1 MIKIRLTLLFA
12 FVFLNATAQNQNP
25 DCQVIDSLK
34 NVITQIKKD
43 LPKNKTKK
51 ASKQLHQLLKG
62 IEYSEKRL
70 EQLKKKKILKGKIIN
85 CDIQELTTLKI
96 KAIFKLM
103 LKGYNVKGN
112 VDSIDYYR
120 NKVQSLTSDKL
131 SLAKSH
137 GYSGYTHYLNDN
149 HLKSIK
155 HYFTAYSIIKGLKND
170 ENKVYKYKVLINL
183 NLSLINLGETTFAEK
198 NLKKIEEIIQSLK
211 ESKRYTSLLEL
222 IKIERAAVLIAKNEY
237 EKSFKILKS
246 VDTNNIDRKA
256 LKNKYYGHLEDTY
269 LGMEKYTLAENYFD
283 LVFPEGN
290 YKDNDY
296 YLAKL
301 EYAIRNKNIE
311 KTNFYFNKLDETQK
325 YLMYKPSDVLQIKSD
340 YLLLNKEYKKAS
352 NYFKEAIK
360 LIILEERK
368 KSLAIL
374 EVYKFDND
382 LSKELAEVKRL
393 NELKDQQI
401 IDNQLFYIKMGAAIL
416 FIIIVV
422 LAFVEWAARKK
433 RYLDNLTQKSKR
445 TILEAKGQFLENMSH
460 EIRTPIT
467 SILGYLSLLKE
478 ENLISDKRLN
488 YTNSAIDNTKKMMS
502 SLDNFLN
509 LTSLEHSSQF
519 KNANAS
525 INISNFIQDI
535 KSTFSANLEIKK
547 IKLYFKTNAE
557 DSLMI
562 NYDIES
568 LTIIVNNLISNAIK
582 YSNSNTSI
590 YLTLFF
596 EESKL
601 RLMVKDEGFG
611 ISENEKETIFS
622 RFYQTE
628 NNTSNSGFGIGLS
641 LTNNL
646 IKKLNGKIS
655 LETAVNVGSVFKVEL
670 PIVINN
676 YNLNTTQIDQ
686 KFKEICTN
694 QCIEPEINKNN
705 NLPKALV
712 VDDNTEMIIYLKEI
726 FSDFLDCTFAFNGKE
741 ALSKIE
747 EQSFEIII
755 SDFKMPLMNGIEF
768 KEALNEK
775 ATSKNI
781 PFIFMTSIVKDK
793 VEDFNLLSF
802 EDYIEKPFRKDEI
815 ISRIQFAL
823 EKTLNRKKLAST
835 IESEIEFDSS
845 SSELI
850 KKVKNCILEN
860 LTNPDFNVVKLCEV
874 CGYGQKKLNEILK
887 SKIGLS
893 IVNTILE
900 IRLLKAYDL
909 VIKNRYETLKE
920 VVYAVGMNSRPY
932 FNKKFEMRFGIKP
945 GELKK
950 KYKK

>member
-1 MIKIRLTLLFA
+1 MIKLKLSLLFA
-12 FVFLNATAQNQNP
+12 FVFLNATAQNSESQILDTLNN
-25 DCQVIDSLK
+25 SLH
-34 NVITQIKKD
+34 NIYKKIYKVSPEEFSIATHQF
-43 LPKNKTKK
+43 LNKLN
-51 ASKQLHQLLKG
+51 S
-62 IEYSEKRL
+62 IEKSYI
-70 EQLKKKKILKGKIIN
+70 QAQKKKNLKRK
-85 CDIQELTTLKI
+85 DFD
-96 KAIFKLM
+96 FKLEEIYE
-103 LKGYNVKGN
+103 LKAKTYLEMMHHASGVRDNT
-112 VDSIDYYR
+112 DSIDYYR
-120 NKVQSLTSDKL
+120 NEIL
-131 SLAKSH
+131 SITNDQTLRARSH
-137 GYSGYTHYLNDN
+137 GYSAYVFYKLNRLTKSTEHYNKALQILEFPESKNNRPFQISVLVNLNTSLLDLNIIEIAEKNYKRLYETIMDMSDHKRYKNFKALLKIEKSYILITKEEFEESLTVLNSIDEDN
-149 HLKSIK
+149 LDKKKLKQRYYDNLHK
-155 HYFTAYSIIKGLKND
+155 TYLGLKN
-170 ENKVYKYKVLINL
+170 YT
-183 NLSLINLGETTFAEK
+183 LGEYYFDKAYPKDEYKEDNYYYNKLRYAIGSNNIGKADLYYK
-198 NLKKIEEIIQSLK
+198 NIKSNYDNSLSGKITSDYFTLKKEHEKANIHLRRALVLMQIEETNKMNDRRAVFEFYNDFSEQLAEMKTLNKLK
-211 ESKRYTSLLEL
+211 EQE
-222 IKIERAAVLIAKNEY
+222 
-237 EKSFKILKS
+237 
-246 VDTNNIDRKA
+246 
-256 LKNKYYGHLEDTY
+256 
-269 LGMEKYTLAENYFD
+269 
-283 LVFPEGN
+283 
-290 YKDNDY
+290 
-296 YLAKL
+296 
-301 EYAIRNKNIE
+301 
-311 KTNFYFNKLDETQK
+311 
-325 YLMYKPSDVLQIKSD
+325 
-340 YLLLNKEYKKAS
+340 
-352 NYFKEAIK
+352 
-360 LIILEERK
+360 
-368 KSLAIL
+368 
-374 EVYKFDND
+374 
-382 LSKELAEVKRL
+382 
-393 NELKDQQI
+393 I
-401 IDNQLFYIKMGAAIL
+401 IDNKLLYTKIGVAVL
-416 FIIIVV
+416 FIIIII
-422 LAFVEWAARKK
+422 LTFVEWANRKK

-445 TILEAKGQFLENMSH
+445 TILEAKEQFLENMSH

-488 YTNSAIDNTKKMMS
+488 YTNSAIDNTNKMMD

-509 LTSLEHSSQF
+509 LTSLEGGSKF
-519 KNANAS
+519 KNIETS
-525 INISNFIQDI
+525 INISNFIQKI
-535 KSTFSANLEIKK
+535 KTTFTANLEIKK
-547 IKLYFKTNAE
+547 IKLFFKTNAE
-557 DSLMI
+557 DNLII
-562 NYDIES
+562 NFDIES
-568 LTIIVNNLISNAIK
+568 LIIIVNNLISNAIK

-622 RFYQTE
+622 RFYQTK

-741 ALSKIE
+741 ALGKIE

-755 SDFKMPLMNGIEF
+755 SDLKMPVMNGIEF

-781 PFIFMTSIVKDK
+781 PFIFMTSVVKDK
-793 VEDFNLLSF
+793 VEDFNLLNF
-802 EDYIEKPFRKDEI
+802 EDYIEKPFRKDEML
-815 ISRIQFAL
+815 SRIQFAL
-823 EKTLNRKKLAST
+823 EKTLNRKKLTQSIST
-835 IESEIEFDSS
+835 EINFESS
-845 SSELI
+845 SKDLI

-887 SKIGLS
+887 AKIGLS

-909 VIKNRYETLKE
+909 IIKNRYETLKE

-945 GELKK
+945 GELRK
-950 KYKK
+950 KYIY

>member
-1 MIKIRLTLLFA
+1 MIKLKLSLLFA
-12 FVFLNATAQNQNP
+12 FVFLNATAQNSESQILDTLNN
-25 DCQVIDSLK
+25 SLHNIYKKIYKVSPEEFSIATHQFLNKLNSIEKSYIQAQEKK
-34 NVITQIKKD
+34 N
-43 LPKNKTKK
+43 
-51 ASKQLHQLLKG
+51 
-62 IEYSEKRL
+62 
-70 EQLKKKKILKGKIIN
+70 LKKKGLEFEHQEIYELKAKTYLEMMHHAHGVRDN
-85 CDIQELTTLKI
+85 T
-96 KAIFKLM
+96 
-103 LKGYNVKGN
+103 
-112 VDSIDYYR
+112 DSIDYYR
-120 NKVQSLTSDKL
+120 NEIL
-131 SLAKSH
+131 SITNDQTLRARSH
-137 GYSGYTHYLNDN
+137 GYSAFIHYTADEYT
-149 HLKSIK
+149 KSIE
-155 HYFTAYSIIKGLKND
+155 HYNKALQILEFPESKN
-170 ENKVYKYKVLINL
+170 NRPFQIRVLVNL
-183 NLSLINLGETTFAEK
+183 NA
-198 NLKKIEEIIQSLK
+198 
-211 ESKRYTSLLEL
+211 SLLEL
-222 IKIERAAVLIAKNEY
+222 EITDTAEKNYAKLEETILDMSSHKRYKNYKALLKIEKAYILIFKHEF
-237 EKSFKILKS
+237 EESLKILNS
-246 VDTNNIDRKA
+246 IDEDNLDRKM
-256 LKNKYYGHLEDTY
+256 LKQRYYDNLHKTY
-269 LGMEKYTLAENYFD
+269 LGLKNYTLGEYYFD
-283 LVFPEGN
+283 KAYPKDEYKEDN
-290 YKDNDY
+290 Y
-296 YLAKL
+296 
-301 EYAIRNKNIE
+301 
-311 KTNFYFNKLDETQK
+311 YFNKLRYAIGSNNIGKADL
-325 YLMYKPSDVLQIKSD
+325 YYKNIKSNYDNSLNGRILSD
-340 YLLLNKEYKKAS
+340 YFTLKKEHEKANIHLRRALVLMQIEETNKMNDRRAVFEFYNDFSEQLAEMKTLNKL
-352 NYFKEAIK
+352 KEQ
-360 LIILEERK
+360 E
-368 KSLAIL
+368 
-374 EVYKFDND
+374 
-382 LSKELAEVKRL
+382 
-393 NELKDQQI
+393 I
-401 IDNQLFYIKMGAAIL
+401 IDNKLLYTKIGVAVL
-416 FIIIVV
+416 FIIIII
-422 LAFVEWAARKK
+422 LTFVEWANRKK

-445 TILEAKGQFLENMSH
+445 TILEAKEQFLENMSH

-478 ENLISDKRLN
+478 ESLISDKRLN
-488 YTNSAIDNTKKMMS
+488 YTNSAIDNTNKMMD

-509 LTSLEHSSQF
+509 LTSLEGGSKF
-519 KNANAS
+519 KNIETS
-525 INISNFIQDI
+525 INISNFIQKI
-535 KSTFSANLEIKK
+535 KTTFTANLEIKK
-547 IKLYFKTNAE
+547 IKLFFKTNAE
-557 DSLMI
+557 DNLII
-562 NYDIES
+562 NFDIES
-568 LTIIVNNLISNAIK
+568 LIIIVNNLISNAIK

-622 RFYQTE
+622 RFYQTK

-741 ALSKIE
+741 ALGKIE

-755 SDFKMPLMNGIEF
+755 SDLKMPVMNGIEF

-781 PFIFMTSIVKDK
+781 PFIYMTSVVKDK
-793 VEDFNLLSF
+793 VEDFNLLNF
-802 EDYIEKPFRKDEI
+802 EDYIEKPFRKDEML
-815 ISRIQFAL
+815 SRIQFAL
-823 EKTLNRKKLAST
+823 EKTLNRKKLTQSIST
-835 IESEIEFDSS
+835 EINFESS
-845 SSELI
+845 SKDLI

-860 LTNPDFNVVKLCEV
+860 LTNPNFNVAVLCET
-874 CGYGQKKLNEILK
+874 CGYGQKRLNEILK

-945 GELKK
+945 GELRK
-950 KYKK
+950 KYIY

>member
-1 MIKIRLTLLFA
+1 MIKLKLSLLFA
-12 FVFLNATAQNQNP
+12 FVFLNATAQNSESQILDTLNN
-25 DCQVIDSLK
+25 SLDNIYK
-34 NVITQIKKD
+34 HIY
-43 LPKNKTKK
+43 K
-51 ASKQLHQLLKG
+51 ASPKEFSSLTHQFLNKLNS
-62 IEYSEKRL
+62 IEKSYI
-70 EQLKKKKILKGKIIN
+70 QAQKKKNLKRKDFDCKLEEIY
-85 CDIQELTTLKI
+85 EL
-96 KAIFKLM
+96 KAKTYLEM
-103 LKGYNVKGN
+103 MHHASGVRDNT
-112 VDSIDYYR
+112 DSIDYYR
-120 NKVQSLTSDKL
+120 NEIL
-131 SLAKSH
+131 SITNDQTLRARSH
-137 GYSGYTHYLNDN
+137 GYSAFIHYTADEYT
-149 HLKSIK
+149 KSIE
-155 HYFTAYSIIKGLKND
+155 HYNKALQILEFPESKN
-170 ENKVYKYKVLINL
+170 NRPFQIRVLVNL
-183 NLSLINLGETTFAEK
+183 NA
-198 NLKKIEEIIQSLK
+198 
-211 ESKRYTSLLEL
+211 SLLEL
-222 IKIERAAVLIAKNEY
+222 EIIDIAEKNYAKLEETILDMSSHKRYKNYKALLKIEKAYILIFKHEF
-237 EKSFKILKS
+237 EESLKILNS
-246 VDTNNIDRKA
+246 IDEDNLDRKM
-256 LKNKYYGHLEDTY
+256 LKQRYYDNLHQTY
-269 LGMEKYTLAENYFD
+269 LGLKNYTLGEYYFD
-283 LVFPEGN
+283 KANPKDEYKEVN
-290 YKDNDY
+290 YY
-296 YLAKL
+296 YNKL
-301 EYAIRNKNIE
+301 RYAIGKNNINKADLHYKNIKSNYDNSLNGRILSDYFTLKKEHE
-311 KTNFYFNKLDETQK
+311 KANIHLRRALVLMQIEETNKMNDRRAVFEFYNDFSEQLAEMKTLNKL
-325 YLMYKPSDVLQIKSD
+325 
-340 YLLLNKEYKKAS
+340 KEQ
-352 NYFKEAIK
+352 E
-360 LIILEERK
+360 
-368 KSLAIL
+368 
-374 EVYKFDND
+374 
-382 LSKELAEVKRL
+382 
-393 NELKDQQI
+393 I
-401 IDNQLFYIKMGAAIL
+401 IDNKLLYTKIGAIIL
-416 FIIIVV
+416 FVIIIILV
-422 LAFVEWAARKK
+422 LLDWSARKK

-445 TILEAKGQFLENMSH
+445 TILEAKEQFLENMSH

-478 ENLISDKRLN
+478 ESLILDKRLI
-488 YTNSAIDNTKKMMS
+488 YTNSAIDNTKKMMD

-509 LTSLEHSSQF
+509 LTSLEGGSKF
-519 KNANAS
+519 KNVETS

-535 KSTFSANLEIKK
+535 KTTFTANLEIKK

-557 DSLMI
+557 DNLMI
-562 NYDIES
+562 NFDIES

-622 RFYQTE
+622 RFYQTK

-741 ALSKIE
+741 ALGKIE

-755 SDFKMPLMNGIEF
+755 SDLKMPVMNGIEF

-781 PFIFMTSIVKDK
+781 PFIYMTSVVKDK
-793 VEDFNLLSF
+793 VEDFNLLNF
-802 EDYIEKPFRKDEI
+802 EDYIEKPFRKDEML
-815 ISRIQFAL
+815 SRIQFAL
-823 EKTLNRKKLAST
+823 EKTLNRKKLTQSIST
-835 IESEIEFDSS
+835 EINFESS
-845 SSELI
+845 SKDLI

-887 SKIGLS
+887 AKIGLS

-909 VIKNRYETLKE
+909 IIKNRYETLKE
-920 VVYAVGMNSRPY
+920 IVYAVGMNSRPY

-945 GELKK
+945 GELRK

>member
-1 MIKIRLTLLFA
+1 MIKLKLSLLFA
-12 FVFLNATAQNQNP
+12 FVFLNATAQNSESQILDTLNN
-25 DCQVIDSLK
+25 SLDNIYK
-34 NVITQIKKD
+34 HTY
-43 LPKNKTKK
+43 K
-51 ASKQLHQLLKG
+51 ASPKEFSSLTHQFLNKLNS
-62 IEYSEKRL
+62 IEKSYI
-70 EQLKKKKILKGKIIN
+70 QAQKKKNLKRKDFDCKLEEIY
-85 CDIQELTTLKI
+85 EL
-96 KAIFKLM
+96 KAKTYLEM
-103 LKGYNVKGN
+103 MHHASGVRDNT
-112 VDSIDYYR
+112 DSIDYYR
-120 NKVQSLTSDKL
+120 NEIL
-131 SLAKSH
+131 SITNDQTLRARSH
-137 GYSGYTHYLNDN
+137 GYSAYVFNKLNRLTESIEHYNKALQI
-149 HLKSIK
+149 LEFPES
-155 HYFTAYSIIKGLKND
+155 KN
-170 ENKVYKYKVLINL
+170 NRPFQIRVLVNL
-183 NLSLINLGETTFAEK
+183 NA
-198 NLKKIEEIIQSLK
+198 
-211 ESKRYTSLLEL
+211 SLLEL
-222 IKIERAAVLIAKNEY
+222 EIIDIAEKNYAKLEETILDMSSHKRYKNYKALLKIEKAYILIFKHEF
-237 EKSFKILKS
+237 EESLKILNS
-246 VDTNNIDRKA
+246 IDEDNLDRKM
-256 LKNKYYGHLEDTY
+256 LKQRYYDNLHKTY
-269 LGMEKYTLAENYFD
+269 LGLKNYTLGEYYFD
-283 LVFPEGN
+283 KAYPKDEYKEDN
-290 YKDNDY
+290 Y
-296 YLAKL
+296 
-301 EYAIRNKNIE
+301 
-311 KTNFYFNKLDETQK
+311 YFNKLRYAIGSNNIGKADL
-325 YLMYKPSDVLQIKSD
+325 YYKNIKSNYDNSLSGKITSD
-340 YLLLNKEYKKAS
+340 YFTLKKEHEKANIHLRRALVLMQIEETNKMNDRRAVFEFYNDFSEQLAEMKTLNKL
-352 NYFKEAIK
+352 KEQ
-360 LIILEERK
+360 E
-368 KSLAIL
+368 
-374 EVYKFDND
+374 
-382 LSKELAEVKRL
+382 
-393 NELKDQQI
+393 I
-401 IDNQLFYIKMGAAIL
+401 IDNKLLYTKIGVAVL
-416 FIIIVV
+416 FIIIII
-422 LAFVEWAARKK
+422 LTFVEWANRKK

-445 TILEAKGQFLENMSH
+445 TILEAKEQFLENMSH

-478 ENLISDKRLN
+478 ENLILDKRLN
-488 YTNSAIDNTKKMMS
+488 YTNSAIDNTNKMMD

-509 LTSLEHSSQF
+509 LTSLEGGSKF
-519 KNANAS
+519 KNIETS
-525 INISNFIQDI
+525 INISNFIQKI
-535 KSTFSANLEIKK
+535 KTTFTANLEIKK
-547 IKLYFKTNAE
+547 IKLFFKTNAE
-557 DSLMI
+557 DNLII
-562 NYDIES
+562 NFDIES
-568 LTIIVNNLISNAIK
+568 LIIIVNNLISNAIK

-622 RFYQTE
+622 RFYQTK

-741 ALSKIE
+741 ALGKIE

-755 SDFKMPLMNGIEF
+755 SDLKMPVMNGIEF

-781 PFIFMTSIVKDK
+781 PFIFMSSVVKDK

-802 EDYIEKPFRKDEI
+802 EDYIEKPFRKDEML
-815 ISRIQFAL
+815 SRIQFAL
-823 EKTLNRKKLAST
+823 EKTLNRKKLTQST
-835 IESEIEFDSS
+835 STEINFESS
-845 SSELI
+845 SKDLI

-860 LTNPDFNVVKLCEV
+860 LTNPNFNVAVLCEV

-887 SKIGLS
+887 AKIGLS

-909 VIKNRYETLKE
+909 IIKNRYETLKE

-945 GELKK
+945 GELRK

>member
-1 MIKIRLTLLFA
+1 M
-12 FVFLNATAQNQNP
+12 
-25 DCQVIDSLK
+25 
-34 NVITQIKKD
+34 
-43 LPKNKTKK
+43 
-51 ASKQLHQLLKG
+51 
-62 IEYSEKRL
+62 
-70 EQLKKKKILKGKIIN
+70 KIL
-85 CDIQELTTLKI
+85 
-96 KAIFKLM
+96 
-103 LKGYNVKGN
+103 
-112 VDSIDYYR
+112 
-120 NKVQSLTSDKL
+120 NK
-131 SLAKSH
+131 
-137 GYSGYTHYLNDN
+137 
-149 HLKSIK
+149 
-155 HYFTAYSIIKGLKND
+155 
-170 ENKVYKYKVLINL
+170 
-183 NLSLINLGETTFAEK
+183 
-198 NLKKIEEIIQSLK
+198 
-211 ESKRYTSLLEL
+211 
-222 IKIERAAVLIAKNEY
+222 
-237 EKSFKILKS
+237 
-246 VDTNNIDRKA
+246 
-256 LKNKYYGHLEDTY
+256 
-269 LGMEKYTLAENYFD
+269 
-283 LVFPEGN
+283 
-290 YKDNDY
+290 
-296 YLAKL
+296 
-301 EYAIRNKNIE
+301 
-311 KTNFYFNKLDETQK
+311 
-325 YLMYKPSDVLQIKSD
+325 
-340 YLLLNKEYKKAS
+340 
-352 NYFKEAIK
+352 
-360 LIILEERK
+360 
-368 KSLAIL
+368 
-374 EVYKFDND
+374 
-382 LSKELAEVKRL
+382 
-393 NELKDQQI
+393 LKDQQI
-401 IDNQLFYIKMGAAIL
+401 IDNKLFYIKVGAAIL
-416 FIIIVV
+416 LIIILF

-433 RYLDNLTQKSKR
+433 SYLDNLTQKSKR

-488 YTNSAIDNTKKMMS
+488 YTNSAIDNTKKMMN

-509 LTSLEHSSQF
+509 LTSLERSSQF
-519 KNANAS
+519 KNVNTS
-525 INISNFIQDI
+525 INIVDFIQDI
-535 KSTFSANLEIKK
+535 KTTFTANLEIKK
-547 IKLYFKTNAE
+547 IKLFFKTNAE
-557 DSLMI
+557 DNLMI

-568 LTIIVNNLISNAIK
+568 LTIIINNLISNAIK

-611 ISENEKETIFS
+611 ISENEKENIFS

-641 LTNNL
+641 LTNKL

-655 LETAVNVGSVFKVEL
+655 LETALNIGSVFKVEL
-670 PIVINN
+670 PIVITN
-676 YNLNTTQIDQ
+676 YTLNTTQIDQ

-694 QCIEPEINKNN
+694 QFIEPEINKNN

-726 FSDFLDCTFAFNGKE
+726 FTDFLDCTFAFNGKE

-755 SDFKMPLMNGIEF
+755 SDLKMPVMNGIEF
-768 KEALNEK
+768 KEALNKK
-775 ATSKNI
+775 AASKNI

-793 VEDFNLLSF
+793 IEDFNLLSF
-802 EDYIEKPFRKDEI
+802 EDYIEKPFRKDEMLT
-815 ISRIQFAL
+815 RIQFAL
-823 EKTLNRKKLAST
+823 EKTLNRKKLTQST
-835 IESEIEFDSS
+835 PTEINFESS
-845 SSELI
+845 SKELI

-860 LTNPDFNVVKLCEV
+860 LTNPDFNVAVLCEV

>member
-1 MIKIRLTLLFA
+1 MIKLKLSLLFA
-12 FVFLNATAQNQNP
+12 FVFLNATAQNSESQILDTLNN
-25 DCQVIDSLK
+25 SLH
-34 NVITQIKKD
+34 NIYKKIYKVSPEEFSIATHQF
-43 LPKNKTKK
+43 LNKLN
-51 ASKQLHQLLKG
+51 S
-62 IEYSEKRL
+62 IEKSYI
-70 EQLKKKKILKGKIIN
+70 QAQKKKNLKRK
-85 CDIQELTTLKI
+85 DFD
-96 KAIFKLM
+96 FKLEEIYE
-103 LKGYNVKGN
+103 LKAKTYLEMMHHASGVRDNT
-112 VDSIDYYR
+112 DSIDYYR
-120 NKVQSLTSDKL
+120 NEIL
-131 SLAKSH
+131 SITNDQTLRARSH
-137 GYSGYTHYLNDN
+137 GYSAYVFYKLNRLTKSTEHYNKALQILEFPESKNNRPFQISVLVNLNTSLLDLNIIEIAEKNYKRLYETIMDMSDHKRYKNFKALLKIEKSYILITKEEFEESLTVLNSIDEDN
-149 HLKSIK
+149 LDKKKLKQRYYDNLHK
-155 HYFTAYSIIKGLKND
+155 TYLGLKN
-170 ENKVYKYKVLINL
+170 YT
-183 NLSLINLGETTFAEK
+183 LGEYYFDKAYPKDEYKEDNYYYNKLRYAIGSNNIGKADLYYK
-198 NLKKIEEIIQSLK
+198 NIKSNYDNSLSGKITSDYFTLKKEHEKANIHLRRALVLMQIEETNKRNDRRAVFEFYNDFSEQLAEMKTLNKLK
-211 ESKRYTSLLEL
+211 EQE
-222 IKIERAAVLIAKNEY
+222 
-237 EKSFKILKS
+237 
-246 VDTNNIDRKA
+246 
-256 LKNKYYGHLEDTY
+256 
-269 LGMEKYTLAENYFD
+269 
-283 LVFPEGN
+283 
-290 YKDNDY
+290 
-296 YLAKL
+296 
-301 EYAIRNKNIE
+301 
-311 KTNFYFNKLDETQK
+311 
-325 YLMYKPSDVLQIKSD
+325 
-340 YLLLNKEYKKAS
+340 
-352 NYFKEAIK
+352 
-360 LIILEERK
+360 
-368 KSLAIL
+368 
-374 EVYKFDND
+374 
-382 LSKELAEVKRL
+382 
-393 NELKDQQI
+393 I
-401 IDNQLFYIKMGAAIL
+401 IDNKLLYTKIGLAVL
-416 FIIIVV
+416 FIIIII
-422 LAFVEWAARKK
+422 LTFVEWANRKK

-445 TILEAKGQFLENMSH
+445 TILEAKEQFLENMSH

-488 YTNSAIDNTKKMMS
+488 YTNSAIDNTNKMMD

-509 LTSLEHSSQF
+509 LTSLEGGSKF
-519 KNANAS
+519 KNIETS
-525 INISNFIQDI
+525 INISNFIQKI
-535 KSTFSANLEIKK
+535 KTTFTANLEIKK
-547 IKLYFKTNAE
+547 IKLFFKTNAE
-557 DSLMI
+557 DNLII
-562 NYDIES
+562 NFDIES
-568 LTIIVNNLISNAIK
+568 LIIIVNNLISNAIK

-622 RFYQTE
+622 RFYQTK

-741 ALSKIE
+741 ALGKIE

-755 SDFKMPLMNGIEF
+755 SDLKMPVMNGIEF

-781 PFIFMTSIVKDK
+781 PFIFMTSVVKDK
-793 VEDFNLLSF
+793 VEDFNLLNF
-802 EDYIEKPFRKDEI
+802 EDYIEKPFRKDEML
-815 ISRIQFAL
+815 SRIQFAL
-823 EKTLNRKKLAST
+823 EKTLNRKKLTQSIST
-835 IESEIEFDSS
+835 EINFESS
-845 SSELI
+845 SKDLI

-887 SKIGLS
+887 AKIGLS

-909 VIKNRYETLKE
+909 IIKNRYETLKE

-945 GELKK
+945 GELRK
-950 KYKK
+950 KYIY

>member
-1 MIKIRLTLLFA
+1 MQIEETNKMNDRRA
-12 FVFLNATAQNQNP
+12 VFEFYN
-25 DCQVIDSLK
+25 DFS
-34 NVITQIKKD
+34 
-43 LPKNKTKK
+43 
-51 ASKQLHQLLKG
+51 
-62 IEYSEKRL
+62 
-70 EQLKKKKILKGKIIN
+70 EQLAEMK
-85 CDIQELTTLKI
+85 TL
-96 KAIFKLM
+96 
-103 LKGYNVKGN
+103 
-112 VDSIDYYR
+112 
-120 NKVQSLTSDKL
+120 NK
-131 SLAKSH
+131 
-137 GYSGYTHYLNDN
+137 
-149 HLKSIK
+149 
-155 HYFTAYSIIKGLKND
+155 
-170 ENKVYKYKVLINL
+170 
-183 NLSLINLGETTFAEK
+183 
-198 NLKKIEEIIQSLK
+198 LK
-211 ESKRYTSLLEL
+211 EQE
-222 IKIERAAVLIAKNEY
+222 
-237 EKSFKILKS
+237 
-246 VDTNNIDRKA
+246 
-256 LKNKYYGHLEDTY
+256 
-269 LGMEKYTLAENYFD
+269 
-283 LVFPEGN
+283 
-290 YKDNDY
+290 
-296 YLAKL
+296 
-301 EYAIRNKNIE
+301 
-311 KTNFYFNKLDETQK
+311 
-325 YLMYKPSDVLQIKSD
+325 
-340 YLLLNKEYKKAS
+340 
-352 NYFKEAIK
+352 
-360 LIILEERK
+360 
-368 KSLAIL
+368 
-374 EVYKFDND
+374 
-382 LSKELAEVKRL
+382 
-393 NELKDQQI
+393 I
-401 IDNQLFYIKMGAAIL
+401 IDNKLLYTKIGVAVL
-416 FIIIVV
+416 FIIIII
-422 LAFVEWAARKK
+422 LTFVEWANRKK

-445 TILEAKGQFLENMSH
+445 TILEAKEQFLENMSH

-478 ENLISDKRLN
+478 ENLILDKRLN
-488 YTNSAIDNTKKMMS
+488 YTNSAIDNTNKMMD

-509 LTSLEHSSQF
+509 LTSLEGGSKF
-519 KNANAS
+519 KNIETS
-525 INISNFIQDI
+525 INISNFIQKI
-535 KSTFSANLEIKK
+535 KTTFTANLEIKK
-547 IKLYFKTNAE
+547 IKLFFKTNAE
-557 DSLMI
+557 DNLII
-562 NYDIES
+562 NFDIES
-568 LTIIVNNLISNAIK
+568 LIIIVNNLISNAIK

-601 RLMVKDEGFG
+601 RLIVKDEGFG

-622 RFYQTE
+622 RFYQTK

-741 ALSKIE
+741 ALGKIE

-755 SDFKMPLMNGIEF
+755 SDLKMPVMNGIEF

-781 PFIFMTSIVKDK
+781 PFIFMSSVVKDK

-802 EDYIEKPFRKDEI
+802 EDYIEKPFRKDEML
-815 ISRIQFAL
+815 SRIQFAL
-823 EKTLNRKKLAST
+823 EKTLNRKKLTQSIST
-835 IESEIEFDSS
+835 EINFESS
-845 SSELI
+845 SKDLI

-887 SKIGLS
+887 AKIGLS

-909 VIKNRYETLKE
+909 IIKNRYETLKE
-920 VVYAVGMNSRPY
+920 IVYAVGMNSRPY

-945 GELKK
+945 GELRK

>member
-1 MIKIRLTLLFA
+1 MIKLKLSLLFA
-12 FVFLNATAQNQNP
+12 FVFLNATAQNSESQILDTLNN
-25 DCQVIDSLK
+25 SLH
-34 NVITQIKKD
+34 NIYKKIYKVSPEEFSIATHQF
-43 LPKNKTKK
+43 LNKLN
-51 ASKQLHQLLKG
+51 S
-62 IEYSEKRL
+62 IEKSYI
-70 EQLKKKKILKGKIIN
+70 QAQKKKNLKRK
-85 CDIQELTTLKI
+85 DFD
-96 KAIFKLM
+96 FKLEEIYE
-103 LKGYNVKGN
+103 LKAKTYLEMMHHASGVRDNT
-112 VDSIDYYR
+112 DSIDYYR
-120 NKVQSLTSDKL
+120 NEIL
-131 SLAKSH
+131 SITNDQTLRARSH
-137 GYSGYTHYLNDN
+137 GYSAYVFYKLNRLTKSTEHYNKALQI
-149 HLKSIK
+149 LEFPES
-155 HYFTAYSIIKGLKND
+155 KN
-170 ENKVYKYKVLINL
+170 NRPFQINVLVNL
-183 NLSLINLGETTFAEK
+183 NTSLLDLNIIEIAEK
-198 NLKKIEEIIQSLK
+198 NYKRLYETIMDMSDHKRYKNYIELLKIEESIILIAKKDYKNSLKVLKKIK
-211 ESKRYTSLLEL
+211 E
-222 IKIERAAVLIAKNEY
+222 
-237 EKSFKILKS
+237 
-246 VDTNNIDRKA
+246 NNLDRKN
-256 LKNKYYGHLEDTY
+256 LKHRYLVNLSQTY
-269 LGMEKYTLAENYFD
+269 LGLKEYKLGEFHFD
-283 LVFPEGN
+283 EAHSKQ
-290 YKDNDY
+290 YKDNNY
-296 YLAKL
+296 YLDKL
-301 EYAIRNKNIE
+301 EYAVKNRNIE
-311 KTNFYFNKLDETQK
+311 KADLYFSKIE
-325 YLMYKPSDVLQIKSD
+325 SD
-340 YLLLNKEYKKAS
+340 YDDSEDSKIVSDYFTLKKNDSKTIELLNLTLNLKESEDVKAIAGRF
-352 NYFKEAIK
+352 N
-360 LIILEERK
+360 IL
-368 KSLAIL
+368 
-374 EVYKFDND
+374 KFDNE
-382 LSKELAEVKRL
+382 LSKELAEMKTL
-393 NELKDQQI
+393 NKLKEQEI
-401 IDNQLFYIKMGAAIL
+401 IDNKLLYTKIGVAVL
-416 FIIIVV
+416 FIIIII
-422 LAFVEWAARKK
+422 LTFVEWANRKK

-445 TILEAKGQFLENMSH
+445 TILEAKEQFLENMSH

-488 YTNSAIDNTKKMMS
+488 YTNSAIDNTNKMMD

-509 LTSLEHSSQF
+509 LTSLEGGSKF
-519 KNANAS
+519 KNIETS
-525 INISNFIQDI
+525 INISNFIQKI
-535 KSTFSANLEIKK
+535 KTTFTANLEIKK
-547 IKLYFKTNAE
+547 IKLFFKTNAE
-557 DSLMI
+557 DNLII
-562 NYDIES
+562 NFDIES
-568 LTIIVNNLISNAIK
+568 LIIIVNNLISNAIK

-622 RFYQTE
+622 RFYQTK

-741 ALSKIE
+741 ALGKIE

-755 SDFKMPLMNGIEF
+755 SDLKMPVMNGIEF

-781 PFIFMTSIVKDK
+781 PFIFMTSVVKDK
-793 VEDFNLLSF
+793 IEDFNLLNF
-802 EDYIEKPFRKDEI
+802 EDYIEKPFRKDEML
-815 ISRIQFAL
+815 SRIQFAL
-823 EKTLNRKKLAST
+823 EKTLNRKKLTQSIST
-835 IESEIEFDSS
+835 EINFESS
-845 SSELI
+845 SKDLI

-887 SKIGLS
+887 AKIGLS

-909 VIKNRYETLKE
+909 IIKNRYETLKE

-945 GELKK
+945 GELRK

>member
-1 MIKIRLTLLFA
+1 MIKLKLSLLFA
-12 FVFLNATAQNQNP
+12 FVILNLTAQNSKSRTL
-25 DCQVIDSLK
+25 DSLSNSYKYIYKIVFKTSPKEFSKLTHQFLNKLNSIEKSWISAQKKK
-34 NVITQIKKD
+34 N
-43 LPKNKTKK
+43 
-51 ASKQLHQLLKG
+51 
-62 IEYSEKRL
+62 
-70 EQLKKKKILKGKIIN
+70 LKKKDYDFDLQ
-85 CDIQELTTLKI
+85 DIYDF
-96 KAIFKLM
+96 KAKTYLEM
-103 LKGYNVKGN
+103 MHHAHGVRDNT
-112 VDSIDYYR
+112 DSIDYYR
-120 NKVQSLTSDKL
+120 NEIL
-131 SLAKSH
+131 SITNDQELRAKSH
-137 GYSGYTHYLNDN
+137 GYSAYRFYVFNKFT
-149 HLKSIK
+149 KSIE
-155 HYFTAYSIIKGLKND
+155 HYNKALQILEFP
-170 ENKVYKYKVLINL
+170 ENKDYRPIQIRVLVNL
-183 NLSLINLGETTFAEK
+183 NVSLLDLEIIDIAEK
-198 NLKKIEEIIQSLK
+198 NYAKLEETILGMSYD
-211 ESKRYTSLLEL
+211 KRYKNYKALLKLEKAY
-222 IKIERAAVLIAKNEY
+222 IFIAKNEF
-237 EKSFKILKS
+237 EESLKILNS
-246 VDTNNIDRKA
+246 VDENNLDRKG
-256 LKNKYYGHLEDTY
+256 LKHIYYNKFHLTY
-269 LGMEKYTLAENYFD
+269 LGLKNYTLGEYYFD
-283 LVFPEGN
+283 KAYP
-290 YKDNDY
+290 KDEYLDDDY
-296 YLAKL
+296 
-301 EYAIRNKNIE
+301 
-311 KTNFYFNKLDETQK
+311 YFNKLRYAIGNNNIEKADL
-325 YLMYKPSDVLQIKSD
+325 YYKKIEADYDNSFSGEITSD
-340 YLLLNKEYKKAS
+340 YFTLKKEHEKANIHLRRS
-352 NYFKEAIK
+352 IVFKQK
-360 LIILEERK
+360 EETNRI
-368 KSLAIL
+368 SDIRAVN
-374 EVYKFDND
+374 EFYND
-382 LSKELAEVKRL
+382 FSKELNEVKRL
-393 NELKDQQI
+393 NKLKDQQI
-401 IDNQLFYIKMGAAIL
+401 IDNKLLYTKVGVAIL

-445 TILEAKGQFLENMSH
+445 TILEAKEQFLENMSH

-478 ENLISDKRLN
+478 ESLILDKRLN
-488 YTNSAIDNTKKMMS
+488 YTNSAIDNTKKMMD

-509 LTSLEHSSQF
+509 LTSLEGGSKF
-519 KNANAS
+519 KNVETS
-525 INISNFIQDI
+525 INISNFIQNI
-535 KSTFSANLEIKK
+535 KTTFTANLEIKK
-547 IKLYFKTNAE
+547 IKLFFKTNAE
-557 DSLMI
+557 DNLMI
-562 NYDIES
+562 NFDIES

-622 RFYQTE
+622 RFYQTK

-676 YNLNTTQIDQ
+676 YNLNTTQINQ

-694 QCIEPEINKNN
+694 QCIEPEMNKNN

-712 VDDNTEMIIYLKEI
+712 VDDNTEIIIYLKEI

-755 SDFKMPLMNGIEF
+755 SDFKMPIMNGIEF

-781 PFIFMTSIVKDK
+781 PFIYMTSVVKDK
-793 VEDFNLLSF
+793 IEDFNLLSF
-802 EDYIEKPFRKDEI
+802 EDYIEKPFRKDEML
-815 ISRIQFAL
+815 SRIQFAL
-823 EKTLNRKKLAST
+823 EKTLNRKKLVAT
-835 IESEIEFDSS
+835 KNSEIEFESS

-850 KKVKNCILEN
+850 TKIKNCILEN
-860 LTNPDFNVVKLCEV
+860 IANPDFNVVMLCQT

-909 VIKNRYETLKE
+909 IIKNRYETLKE
-920 VVYAVGMNSRPY
+920 VVYSVGINSRPY
-932 FNKKFEMRFGIKP
+932 FNKKFEIRFGIKP
-945 GELKK
+945 GELRK

>member
-1 MIKIRLTLLFA
+1 MIKLKLSLLFA
-12 FVFLNATAQNQNP
+12 FVFLNATAQNQNLNSK
-25 DCQVIDSLK
+25 VTESLK
-34 NVITQIKKD
+34 IEFDSIYDKTLEVSPKEFSELAHHFINKLDSITKRIK
-43 LPKNKTKK
+43 
-51 ASKQLHQLLKG
+51 QV
-62 IEYSEKRL
+62 
-70 EQLKKKKILKGKIIN
+70 KKK
-85 CDIQELTTLKI
+85 
-96 KAIFKLM
+96 
-103 LKGYNVKGN
+103 
-112 VDSIDYYR
+112 
-120 NKVQSLTSDKL
+120 
-131 SLAKSH
+131 
-137 GYSGYTHYLNDN
+137 
-149 HLKSIK
+149 
-155 HYFTAYSIIKGLKND
+155 
-170 ENKVYKYKVLINL
+170 
-183 NLSLINLGETTFAEK
+183 K
-198 NLKKIEEIIQSLK
+198 NLKKKSLEFDLQKIQDIKADMMLQMMIYGDGVKDNIDSINYYNNKISLITNVKRISGKSYGVTAHLLYRKKNFTKSINQYSKALEILGFPENKDLREYQISVLVNLISRLLDLHIIEIAEKNYKRLYETIMDMSDHKRYKNYIELLKIEESIILIAKKDYKNSLKVLKKIKENNLDRKNLKHRYLVNLSQTYLGLKEYKLGEFHFDEAYSKKYKTNKYYLNKLTYAVKNRNIEKADLYFSKIETYSKNSKESKIVSDYFTLKKNDSKTIELLNLTLNLK
-211 ESKRYTSLLEL
+211 ESE
-222 IKIERAAVLIAKNEY
+222 AVKAIAGRFN
-237 EKSFKILKS
+237 IL
-246 VDTNNIDRKA
+246 
-256 LKNKYYGHLEDTY
+256 
-269 LGMEKYTLAENYFD
+269 
-283 LVFPEGN
+283 
-290 YKDNDY
+290 
-296 YLAKL
+296 
-301 EYAIRNKNIE
+301 
-311 KTNFYFNKLDETQK
+311 
-325 YLMYKPSDVLQIKSD
+325 
-340 YLLLNKEYKKAS
+340 
-352 NYFKEAIK
+352 
-360 LIILEERK
+360 
-368 KSLAIL
+368 
-374 EVYKFDND
+374 KFDNE
-382 LSKELAEVKRL
+382 LSKELAEMKTL
-393 NELKDQQI
+393 NKLKEQEI
-401 IDNQLFYIKMGAAIL
+401 IDNKLLYTKIGVAVL
-416 FIIIVV
+416 FIIIII
-422 LAFVEWAARKK
+422 LTFVEWANRKK

-445 TILEAKGQFLENMSH
+445 TILEAKEQFLENMSH

-488 YTNSAIDNTKKMMS
+488 YTNSAIDNTNKMMD

-509 LTSLEHSSQF
+509 LTSLEGGSKF
-519 KNANAS
+519 KNIETS
-525 INISNFIQDI
+525 INISNFIQKI
-535 KSTFSANLEIKK
+535 KTTFTANLEIKK
-547 IKLYFKTNAE
+547 IKLFFKTNAE
-557 DSLMI
+557 DNLII
-562 NYDIES
+562 NFDIES
-568 LTIIVNNLISNAIK
+568 LIIIVNNLISNAIK

-622 RFYQTE
+622 RFYQTK

-741 ALSKIE
+741 ALGKIE

-755 SDFKMPLMNGIEF
+755 SDLKMPVMNGIEF

-781 PFIFMTSIVKDK
+781 PFIFMSSVVKDK

-802 EDYIEKPFRKDEI
+802 EDYIEKPFRKDEML
-815 ISRIQFAL
+815 SRIQFAL
-823 EKTLNRKKLAST
+823 EKTLNRKKLTQST
-835 IESEIEFDSS
+835 STEINFESS
-845 SSELI
+845 SKDLI

-887 SKIGLS
+887 AKIGLS

-909 VIKNRYETLKE
+909 IIKNRYETLKE

-945 GELKK
+945 GELRK

>member
-1 MIKIRLTLLFA
+1 MIKLKLSLLFA
-12 FVFLNATAQNQNP
+12 FVFLNATAQNSESQILDTLNN
-25 DCQVIDSLK
+25 SLH
-34 NVITQIKKD
+34 NIYKKIYKVSPEEFSIATHQF
-43 LPKNKTKK
+43 LNKLN
-51 ASKQLHQLLKG
+51 S
-62 IEYSEKRL
+62 IEKSYI
-70 EQLKKKKILKGKIIN
+70 QAQKKKNLKRK
-85 CDIQELTTLKI
+85 DFD
-96 KAIFKLM
+96 FKLEEIYE
-103 LKGYNVKGN
+103 LKAKTYLEMMHHASGVRDNT
-112 VDSIDYYR
+112 DSIDYYR
-120 NKVQSLTSDKL
+120 NEIL
-131 SLAKSH
+131 SITNDQTLRARSH
-137 GYSGYTHYLNDN
+137 GYSAFIHYTADEYT
-149 HLKSIK
+149 KSIE
-155 HYFTAYSIIKGLKND
+155 HYNKALQILEFPESKN
-170 ENKVYKYKVLINL
+170 NRPFQIRVLVNL
-183 NLSLINLGETTFAEK
+183 NA
-198 NLKKIEEIIQSLK
+198 
-211 ESKRYTSLLEL
+211 SLLEL
-222 IKIERAAVLIAKNEY
+222 EIIDIAEKNYAKLEETILDMSSHKRYKNYKALLKIEKAYILIFKHEF
-237 EKSFKILKS
+237 EESLKILNS
-246 VDTNNIDRKA
+246 IDEDNLDRKM
-256 LKNKYYGHLEDTY
+256 LKQRYYDNLHQTY
-269 LGMEKYTLAENYFD
+269 LGLKNYILGEYYFDKAYPKDEYKEDNYYYNKLRYAIGKNNINKADLHYKNIKSNYDNSLNGRILSDYFTLKKEHEKANIHLRRALVLMQKEETNRISDRKVVYEFYNDFSEQLAEM
-283 LVFPEGN
+283 
-290 YKDNDY
+290 
-296 YLAKL
+296 
-301 EYAIRNKNIE
+301 
-311 KTNFYFNKLDETQK
+311 KTLNKL
-325 YLMYKPSDVLQIKSD
+325 
-340 YLLLNKEYKKAS
+340 KEQ
-352 NYFKEAIK
+352 E
-360 LIILEERK
+360 
-368 KSLAIL
+368 
-374 EVYKFDND
+374 
-382 LSKELAEVKRL
+382 
-393 NELKDQQI
+393 I
-401 IDNQLFYIKMGAAIL
+401 IDNKLLYIKIGAIIL
-416 FIIIVV
+416 FVIIIILV
-422 LAFVEWAARKK
+422 LLDWSARKK

-445 TILEAKGQFLENMSH
+445 TILEAKEQFLENMSH

-478 ENLISDKRLN
+478 ESLILDKRLN
-488 YTNSAIDNTKKMMS
+488 YTNSAIDNTNKMMD

-509 LTSLEHSSQF
+509 LTSLEGGSKF
-519 KNANAS
+519 KNIETS

-535 KSTFSANLEIKK
+535 KTTFTANLEIKK
-547 IKLYFKTNAE
+547 IKLFFKTNAE
-557 DSLMI
+557 DNLMI
-562 NYDIES
+562 NFDIES
-568 LTIIVNNLISNAIK
+568 LIIIVNNLISNAIK

-622 RFYQTE
+622 RFYQTK

-741 ALSKIE
+741 ALGKIE

-755 SDFKMPLMNGIEF
+755 SDLKMPVMNGIEF

-781 PFIFMTSIVKDK
+781 PFIYMTSVVKDK
-793 VEDFNLLSF
+793 VEDFNLLNF
-802 EDYIEKPFRKDEI
+802 EDYIEKPFRKDEML
-815 ISRIQFAL
+815 SRIQFAL
-823 EKTLNRKKLAST
+823 EKTLNRKKLATPIAFSD
-835 IESEIEFDSS
+835 IEFDSS

-887 SKIGLS
+887 AKIGLS

-909 VIKNRYETLKE
+909 IIKNRYETLKE
-920 VVYAVGMNSRPY
+920 IVYAVGMNSRPY
-932 FNKKFEMRFGIKP
+932 FNKKFEIRFGIKP
-945 GELKK
+945 GELRK

>member
-1 MIKIRLTLLFA
+1 MIKLKLSLLFA
-12 FVFLNATAQNQNP
+12 FVFLNATAQNSESQILDTLNN
-25 DCQVIDSLK
+25 SLDNIYK
-34 NVITQIKKD
+34 HIY
-43 LPKNKTKK
+43 K
-51 ASKQLHQLLKG
+51 ASPKEFSSLTHQFLNKLNS
-62 IEYSEKRL
+62 IEKSYI
-70 EQLKKKKILKGKIIN
+70 QAQKKKNLKRK
-85 CDIQELTTLKI
+85 DFD
-96 KAIFKLM
+96 FKLEEIYE
-103 LKGYNVKGN
+103 LKAKTYLEMMHHASGVRDNT
-112 VDSIDYYR
+112 DSIDYYR
-120 NKVQSLTSDKL
+120 NEIL
-131 SLAKSH
+131 SITNDQTLRARSH
-137 GYSGYTHYLNDN
+137 GYSAFIHYTADEYT
-149 HLKSIK
+149 KSIE
-155 HYFTAYSIIKGLKND
+155 HYNKALQILEFPESKN
-170 ENKVYKYKVLINL
+170 NRPFQIRVLVNL
-183 NLSLINLGETTFAEK
+183 NA
-198 NLKKIEEIIQSLK
+198 
-211 ESKRYTSLLEL
+211 SLLEL
-222 IKIERAAVLIAKNEY
+222 EIIDIAEKNYAKLEETILDMSSHKRYKNYKALLKIEKAYILIFKHEF
-237 EKSFKILKS
+237 EESLKILNS
-246 VDTNNIDRKA
+246 IDEDNLDRKM
-256 LKNKYYGHLEDTY
+256 LKQRYYDNLHQTY
-269 LGMEKYTLAENYFD
+269 LGLKNYTLGEYYFD
-283 LVFPEGN
+283 KANPKDEYKEVN
-290 YKDNDY
+290 YY
-296 YLAKL
+296 YNKL
-301 EYAIRNKNIE
+301 RYAIGKNNINKADLHYKNIKSNYDNSLNGRILSDYFTLKKEHE
-311 KTNFYFNKLDETQK
+311 KANIHLRRALVLMQKEETNRISDRKVVYEFYNDFSEQLAEMKTLNKL
-325 YLMYKPSDVLQIKSD
+325 
-340 YLLLNKEYKKAS
+340 KEQ
-352 NYFKEAIK
+352 E
-360 LIILEERK
+360 
-368 KSLAIL
+368 
-374 EVYKFDND
+374 
-382 LSKELAEVKRL
+382 
-393 NELKDQQI
+393 I
-401 IDNQLFYIKMGAAIL
+401 IDNKLLYTKIGFAVL
-416 FIIIVV
+416 FIIIII
-422 LAFVEWAARKK
+422 LTFVEWANRKK

-445 TILEAKGQFLENMSH
+445 TILEAKEQFLENMSH

-478 ENLISDKRLN
+478 ENLILDKRLN
-488 YTNSAIDNTKKMMS
+488 YTNSAIDNTNKMMD

-509 LTSLEHSSQF
+509 LTSLEGGSKF
-519 KNANAS
+519 KNIETS

-535 KSTFSANLEIKK
+535 KTTFTANLEIKK

-557 DSLMI
+557 DNLII
-562 NYDIES
+562 NFDIES
-568 LTIIVNNLISNAIK
+568 LIIIVNNLISNAIK

-622 RFYQTE
+622 RFYQTK

-741 ALSKIE
+741 ALGKIE

-755 SDFKMPLMNGIEF
+755 SDLKMPVMNGIEF

-781 PFIFMTSIVKDK
+781 PFIYMTSVVKDK
-793 VEDFNLLSF
+793 VEDFNLLNF
-802 EDYIEKPFRKDEI
+802 EDYIEKPFRKDEML
-815 ISRIQFAL
+815 SRIQFAL
-823 EKTLNRKKLAST
+823 EKTLNRKKLTQSIST
-835 IESEIEFDSS
+835 EINFESS
-845 SSELI
+845 SKDLI

-887 SKIGLS
+887 AKIGLS

-909 VIKNRYETLKE
+909 IIKNRYETLKE
-920 VVYAVGMNSRPY
+920 IVYAVGMNSRPY
-932 FNKKFEMRFGIKP
+932 FNKKFELRFGIKP
-945 GELKK
+945 GDLRK
-950 KYKK
+950 KYKN

>member
-1 MIKIRLTLLFA
+1 MIKLKLSLLFA
-12 FVFLNATAQNQNP
+12 FVFLNATAQNSESQILDTLNN
-25 DCQVIDSLK
+25 SLDNIYK
-34 NVITQIKKD
+34 HTY
-43 LPKNKTKK
+43 K
-51 ASKQLHQLLKG
+51 ASPKEFSSLTHQFLNKLNS
-62 IEYSEKRL
+62 IEKSYI
-70 EQLKKKKILKGKIIN
+70 QAQKKKNLKRK
-85 CDIQELTTLKI
+85 DFD
-96 KAIFKLM
+96 FKLEEIYE
-103 LKGYNVKGN
+103 LKAKTYLEMMHHASGVRDNT
-112 VDSIDYYR
+112 DSIDYYR
-120 NKVQSLTSDKL
+120 NEIL
-131 SLAKSH
+131 SITNDQTLRARSH
-137 GYSGYTHYLNDN
+137 GYSAFIHYTADEYT
-149 HLKSIK
+149 KSIE
-155 HYFTAYSIIKGLKND
+155 HYNKALQILEFPESKN
-170 ENKVYKYKVLINL
+170 NRPFQIRVLVNL
-183 NLSLINLGETTFAEK
+183 NA
-198 NLKKIEEIIQSLK
+198 
-211 ESKRYTSLLEL
+211 SLLEL
-222 IKIERAAVLIAKNEY
+222 EIIDIAEKNYAKLEETILDMSSHKRYKNYKALLKIEKAYILIFKHEF
-237 EKSFKILKS
+237 EESLKILNS
-246 VDTNNIDRKA
+246 IDEDNLDRKM
-256 LKNKYYGHLEDTY
+256 LKQRYYDNLHQTY
-269 LGMEKYTLAENYFD
+269 LGLKNYTLGEYYFD
-283 LVFPEGN
+283 KAYPKDEYKEDN
-290 YKDNDY
+290 YY
-296 YLAKL
+296 YNKL
-301 EYAIRNKNIE
+301 RYAIGKNNINKADLHYKNIKSNYDNSLNGRILSDYFTLKKEHE
-311 KTNFYFNKLDETQK
+311 KANIHLRRALVLMQKEETNRISDRKVVYEFYNDFSEQLAEMKTLNKL
-325 YLMYKPSDVLQIKSD
+325 
-340 YLLLNKEYKKAS
+340 KEQ
-352 NYFKEAIK
+352 E
-360 LIILEERK
+360 
-368 KSLAIL
+368 
-374 EVYKFDND
+374 
-382 LSKELAEVKRL
+382 
-393 NELKDQQI
+393 I
-401 IDNQLFYIKMGAAIL
+401 IDNKLLYTKIGFAVL
-416 FIIIVV
+416 FIIIII
-422 LAFVEWAARKK
+422 LTFVEWANRKK

-445 TILEAKGQFLENMSH
+445 TILEAKEQFLENMSH

-478 ENLISDKRLN
+478 ENLILDKRLN
-488 YTNSAIDNTKKMMS
+488 YTNSAIDNTNKMMD

-509 LTSLEHSSQF
+509 LTSLEGGSKF
-519 KNANAS
+519 KNIETS
-525 INISNFIQDI
+525 INISNFIQKI
-535 KSTFSANLEIKK
+535 KTTFTANLEIKK
-547 IKLYFKTNAE
+547 IKLFFKTNAE
-557 DSLMI
+557 DNLII
-562 NYDIES
+562 NFDIES
-568 LTIIVNNLISNAIK
+568 LIIIVNNLISNAIK

-622 RFYQTE
+622 RFYQTK

-741 ALSKIE
+741 ALGKIE

-755 SDFKMPLMNGIEF
+755 SDLKMPVMNGIEF

-781 PFIFMTSIVKDK
+781 PFIYMTSVVKDK
-793 VEDFNLLSF
+793 VEDFNLLNF
-802 EDYIEKPFRKDEI
+802 EDYIEKPFRKDEML
-815 ISRIQFAL
+815 SRIQFAL
-823 EKTLNRKKLAST
+823 EKTLNRKKLATPIGSD
-835 IESEIEFDSS
+835 IEFDSS

-887 SKIGLS
+887 AKIGLS

-909 VIKNRYETLKE
+909 IIKNRYETLKE
-920 VVYAVGMNSRPY
+920 IVYAVGMNSRPY

-945 GELKK
+945 GELRK

>member
-1 MIKIRLTLLFA
+1 MIKLKLSLLFA
-12 FVFLNATAQNQNP
+12 FVFLNATAQNSESQILDTLNN
-25 DCQVIDSLK
+25 SLDNIYK
-34 NVITQIKKD
+34 HIY
-43 LPKNKTKK
+43 K
-51 ASKQLHQLLKG
+51 ASPKEFSSLTHQFLNKLNS
-62 IEYSEKRL
+62 IEKSHI
-70 EQLKKKKILKGKIIN
+70 QAQKKKNLKRK
-85 CDIQELTTLKI
+85 DFD
-96 KAIFKLM
+96 FKLEEIYE
-103 LKGYNVKGN
+103 LKAKTYLEMMHHASGVRDNT
-112 VDSIDYYR
+112 DSIDYYR
-120 NKVQSLTSDKL
+120 NEIL
-131 SLAKSH
+131 SITNDQTLRARSH
-137 GYSGYTHYLNDN
+137 GYSAFIHYTADEYT
-149 HLKSIK
+149 KSIE
-155 HYFTAYSIIKGLKND
+155 HYNKALQILEFPESKN
-170 ENKVYKYKVLINL
+170 NRPFQIRVLVNL
-183 NLSLINLGETTFAEK
+183 NA
-198 NLKKIEEIIQSLK
+198 
-211 ESKRYTSLLEL
+211 SLLEL
-222 IKIERAAVLIAKNEY
+222 EIIDIAEKNYAKLEETILDMSSHKRYKNYKALLKIEKAYILIFKHEF
-237 EKSFKILKS
+237 EESLKILNS
-246 VDTNNIDRKA
+246 IDEDNLDRKM
-256 LKNKYYGHLEDTY
+256 LKQRYYDNLHQTY
-269 LGMEKYTLAENYFD
+269 LGLKNYTLGEYYFD
-283 LVFPEGN
+283 KANPKDEYKEVN
-290 YKDNDY
+290 YY
-296 YLAKL
+296 YNKL
-301 EYAIRNKNIE
+301 RYAIGKNNINKADLHYKNIKSNYDNSLNGRILSDYFTLKKEHE
-311 KTNFYFNKLDETQK
+311 KANIHLRRALVLMQIEETNKMNDRRAVFEFYNDFSEQLAEMKTLNKL
-325 YLMYKPSDVLQIKSD
+325 
-340 YLLLNKEYKKAS
+340 KEQ
-352 NYFKEAIK
+352 E
-360 LIILEERK
+360 
-368 KSLAIL
+368 
-374 EVYKFDND
+374 
-382 LSKELAEVKRL
+382 
-393 NELKDQQI
+393 I
-401 IDNQLFYIKMGAAIL
+401 IDNKLLYIKIGAIIL
-416 FIIIVV
+416 FVIIIILV
-422 LAFVEWAARKK
+422 LLDWSARKK

-445 TILEAKGQFLENMSH
+445 TILEAKEQFLENMSH

-478 ENLISDKRLN
+478 ESLILDKRLI
-488 YTNSAIDNTKKMMS
+488 YTNSAIDNTKKMMD

-509 LTSLEHSSQF
+509 LTSLEGGSKF
-519 KNANAS
+519 KNVETS

-535 KSTFSANLEIKK
+535 KTTFTANLEIKK

-557 DSLMI
+557 DNLMI
-562 NYDIES
+562 NFDIES

-622 RFYQTE
+622 RFYQTK

-694 QCIEPEINKNN
+694 KCMEPEINKNN

-741 ALSKIE
+741 ALGKIE

-755 SDFKMPLMNGIEF
+755 SDLKMPVMNGIEF

-781 PFIFMTSIVKDK
+781 PFIYMTSVVKDK
-793 VEDFNLLSF
+793 VEDFNLLNF
-802 EDYIEKPFRKDEI
+802 EDYIEKPFRKDEML
-815 ISRIQFAL
+815 SRIQFAL
-823 EKTLNRKKLAST
+823 EKTLNRKKLTQSIST
-835 IESEIEFDSS
+835 EINFESS
-845 SSELI
+845 SKDLI
-850 KKVKNCILEN
+850 KKVKICILEN

-887 SKIGLS
+887 AKIGLS

-909 VIKNRYETLKE
+909 IIKNRYETLKE
-920 VVYAVGMNSRPY
+920 IVYAVGMNSRPY

-945 GELKK
+945 GELRK

>member
-1 MIKIRLTLLFA
+1 MIKLKLSLLFA
-12 FVFLNATAQNQNP
+12 FVFLNATAQNSESQILDTLNN
-25 DCQVIDSLK
+25 SLDNIYK
-34 NVITQIKKD
+34 HIY
-43 LPKNKTKK
+43 K
-51 ASKQLHQLLKG
+51 ASPKEFSSLTHQFLNKLNS
-62 IEYSEKRL
+62 IEKSHI
-70 EQLKKKKILKGKIIN
+70 QAQKKKNLKRK
-85 CDIQELTTLKI
+85 DFD
-96 KAIFKLM
+96 FKLEEIYE
-103 LKGYNVKGN
+103 LKAKTYLEMMHHASGVRDNT
-112 VDSIDYYR
+112 DSIDYYR
-120 NKVQSLTSDKL
+120 NEIL
-131 SLAKSH
+131 SITNDQTLRARSH
-137 GYSGYTHYLNDN
+137 GYSAFIHYTADEYT
-149 HLKSIK
+149 KSIE
-155 HYFTAYSIIKGLKND
+155 HYNKALQILEFPESKN
-170 ENKVYKYKVLINL
+170 NRPFQIRVLVNL
-183 NLSLINLGETTFAEK
+183 NA
-198 NLKKIEEIIQSLK
+198 
-211 ESKRYTSLLEL
+211 SLLEL
-222 IKIERAAVLIAKNEY
+222 EIIDIAEKNYAKLEETILDMSSHKRYKNYKALLKIEKAYILIFKHKFE
-237 EKSFKILKS
+237 ESLKILNS
-246 VDTNNIDRKA
+246 IDEDNLDRKM
-256 LKNKYYGHLEDTY
+256 LKQRYYDNLHQTY
-269 LGMEKYTLAENYFD
+269 LGLKNYTLGEYYFD
-283 LVFPEGN
+283 KAYPKDEYKEDN
-290 YKDNDY
+290 Y
-296 YLAKL
+296 
-301 EYAIRNKNIE
+301 
-311 KTNFYFNKLDETQK
+311 YFNKLRYAIGSNNIGKADL
-325 YLMYKPSDVLQIKSD
+325 YYKNIKSNYDNSLNGRILSD
-340 YLLLNKEYKKAS
+340 YFTLKKEHEKANIHLRRALVLMQIEETNKMNDRRAVFEFYNDFSEQLAEMKTLNKL
-352 NYFKEAIK
+352 KEQ
-360 LIILEERK
+360 E
-368 KSLAIL
+368 
-374 EVYKFDND
+374 
-382 LSKELAEVKRL
+382 
-393 NELKDQQI
+393 I
-401 IDNQLFYIKMGAAIL
+401 IDNKLLYTKIGFAVL
-416 FIIIVV
+416 FIIIIILV
-422 LAFVEWAARKK
+422 LLDWSARKK

-445 TILEAKGQFLENMSH
+445 TILEAKEQFLENMSH

-478 ENLISDKRLN
+478 ESLILDKRLI
-488 YTNSAIDNTKKMMS
+488 YTNSAIDNTKKMMD

-509 LTSLEHSSQF
+509 LTSLEGGSKF
-519 KNANAS
+519 KNVETS

-535 KSTFSANLEIKK
+535 KTTFTANLEIKK

-557 DSLMI
+557 DNLII
-562 NYDIES
+562 NFDIES

-622 RFYQTE
+622 RFYQTK

-694 QCIEPEINKNN
+694 QCMEPEINKNN

-741 ALSKIE
+741 ALGKIE

-755 SDFKMPLMNGIEF
+755 SDLKMPVMNGIEF

-781 PFIFMTSIVKDK
+781 PFIYMTSVVKDK
-793 VEDFNLLSF
+793 VEDFNLLNF
-802 EDYIEKPFRKDEI
+802 EDYIEKPFRKDEML
-815 ISRIQFAL
+815 SRIQFAL
-823 EKTLNRKKLAST
+823 EKTLNRKKLTQSIST
-835 IESEIEFDSS
+835 EINFESS
-845 SSELI
+845 SKDLI

-887 SKIGLS
+887 AKIGLS

-909 VIKNRYETLKE
+909 IIKNRYETLKE

-945 GELKK
+945 GELRK
-950 KYKK
+950 KYIY

>member
-12 FVFLNATAQNQNP
+12 FVFLNATAQNQNLSSKGTETLKIEFRSFYDKKYEISP
-25 DCQVIDSLK
+25 KEFSKLGYHFINKLDSIIKRIKQV
-34 NVITQIKKD
+34 
-43 LPKNKTKK
+43 
-51 ASKQLHQLLKG
+51 
-62 IEYSEKRL
+62 
-70 EQLKKKKILKGKIIN
+70 KKKKNLKK
-85 CDIQELTTLKI
+85 EKI
-96 KAIFKLM
+96 KVDLQKIYR
-103 LKGYNVKGN
+103 LKAKTYLGMMHHAHGVKDN
-112 VDSIDYYR
+112 TDSIDYYR
-120 NKVQSLTSDKL
+120 NEIVSMTNDQILR
-131 SLAKSH
+131 ARSH
-137 GYSGYTHYLNDN
+137 SYSARKYYEFDSYK
-149 HLKSIK
+149 KSIEQYNK
-155 HYFTAYSIIKGLKND
+155 ALQILEFPKNKDHRPIQIQVLVNLNASLLKFEIIDLVEKNYTKLEETILDMSSHKRYKNYKELLKIEKANIFIKKYEFEESLKILNSVDEDNLDGKRLKKRYYTILNNTYMGLKNYTLGEYYFD
-170 ENKVYKYKVLINL
+170 KANSKGKYK
-183 NLSLINLGETTFAEK
+183 
-198 NLKKIEEIIQSLK
+198 
-211 ESKRYTSLLEL
+211 
-222 IKIERAAVLIAKNEY
+222 
-237 EKSFKILKS
+237 
-246 VDTNNIDRKA
+246 DD
-256 LKNKYYGHLEDTY
+256 KYY
-269 LGMEKYTLAENYFD
+269 FQ
-283 LVFPEGN
+283 
-290 YKDNDY
+290 
-296 YLAKL
+296 KL
-301 EYAIRNKNIE
+301 RYAIRNNNIE
-311 KTNFYFNKLDETQK
+311 KADLY
-325 YLMYKPSDVLQIKSD
+325 YKKIESD
-340 YLLLNKEYKKAS
+340 YDNSFRGKIISDYFELKKEFKKANKHLHQTLDLQNS
-352 NYFKEAIK
+352 ENKNMK
-360 LIILEERK
+360 QHR
-368 KSLAIL
+368 L
-374 EVYKFDND
+374 EVFEFYND
-382 LSKELAEVKRL
+382 FSKELVEVKRL

-422 LAFVEWAARKK
+422 LAFVEWNARKK

-562 NYDIES
+562 NYDLES

-622 RFYQTE
+622 RFYQTK

-694 QCIEPEINKNN
+694 QFIEPEINKNN

-755 SDFKMPLMNGIEF
+755 SDFKMPVMNGIEF

-802 EDYIEKPFRKDEI
+802 EDYIEKPFRKDEML
-815 ISRIQFAL
+815 SRIQFAL
-823 EKTLNRKKLAST
+823 EKTLNRKKLTQST
-835 IESEIEFDSS
+835 STEINFESS
-845 SSELI
+845 SKDLI

-860 LTNPDFNVVKLCEV
+860 LTNPDFNVVKLCEA

>member
-1 MIKIRLTLLFA
+1 MIKLKLSLLFA
-12 FVFLNATAQNQNP
+12 FVFLNATAQNSESQILDTLNN
-25 DCQVIDSLK
+25 SLDNIYK
-34 NVITQIKKD
+34 HTY
-43 LPKNKTKK
+43 K
-51 ASKQLHQLLKG
+51 ASPKEFSSLTHQFLNKLNS
-62 IEYSEKRL
+62 IEKSYI
-70 EQLKKKKILKGKIIN
+70 QAQKKKNLKRK
-85 CDIQELTTLKI
+85 DFD
-96 KAIFKLM
+96 FKLEEIYE
-103 LKGYNVKGN
+103 LKAKTYLEMMHHAPGVRDNP
-112 VDSIDYYR
+112 DSIDYYR
-120 NKVQSLTSDKL
+120 NEIL
-131 SLAKSH
+131 SITNDQTLRARSH
-137 GYSGYTHYLNDN
+137 GYSAYVFNKLNRLTESIEHYNKALQI
-149 HLKSIK
+149 LEFPES
-155 HYFTAYSIIKGLKND
+155 KN
-170 ENKVYKYKVLINL
+170 NRPFQIRVLVNL
-183 NLSLINLGETTFAEK
+183 NA
-198 NLKKIEEIIQSLK
+198 
-211 ESKRYTSLLEL
+211 SLLEL
-222 IKIERAAVLIAKNEY
+222 EIIDIAEKNYAKLEETILDMSSHKRYKNYKALLKIEKAYILIFKHEF
-237 EKSFKILKS
+237 EESLKILNS
-246 VDTNNIDRKA
+246 IDEDNLDRKM
-256 LKNKYYGHLEDTY
+256 LKQRYYDNLHQTY
-269 LGMEKYTLAENYFD
+269 LGLKNYTLGEYYFD
-283 LVFPEGN
+283 KANPKDEYKEVN
-290 YKDNDY
+290 YY
-296 YLAKL
+296 YNKL
-301 EYAIRNKNIE
+301 RYAIGKNNINKADLHYKNIKSNYDNSLNGRILSDYFTLKKEHE
-311 KTNFYFNKLDETQK
+311 KANIHLRRALVLMQKEETNRISDRKVVYEFYNDFSEQLAEMKTLNKL
-325 YLMYKPSDVLQIKSD
+325 
-340 YLLLNKEYKKAS
+340 KEQ
-352 NYFKEAIK
+352 E
-360 LIILEERK
+360 
-368 KSLAIL
+368 
-374 EVYKFDND
+374 
-382 LSKELAEVKRL
+382 
-393 NELKDQQI
+393 I
-401 IDNQLFYIKMGAAIL
+401 IDNKLLYTKIGFAVL
-416 FIIIVV
+416 FIIIII
-422 LAFVEWAARKK
+422 LTFVEWANRKK

-445 TILEAKGQFLENMSH
+445 TILEAKEQFLENMSH

-478 ENLISDKRLN
+478 ENLILDKRLN
-488 YTNSAIDNTKKMMS
+488 YTNSAIDNTNKMMD

-509 LTSLEHSSQF
+509 LTSLEGGSKF
-519 KNANAS
+519 KNIETS
-525 INISNFIQDI
+525 INISNFIQKI
-535 KSTFSANLEIKK
+535 KTTFTANLEIKK
-547 IKLYFKTNAE
+547 IKLFFKTNAE
-557 DSLMI
+557 DNLMI
-562 NYDIES
+562 NFDIES

-601 RLMVKDEGFG
+601 RLIVKDEGFG

-622 RFYQTE
+622 RFYQTK

-741 ALSKIE
+741 ALGKIE

-755 SDFKMPLMNGIEF
+755 SDLKMPVMNGIEF

-781 PFIFMTSIVKDK
+781 PFIYMTSVVKDK
-793 VEDFNLLSF
+793 VEDFNLLNF
-802 EDYIEKPFRKDEI
+802 EDYIEKPFRKDEML
-815 ISRIQFAL
+815 SRIQFAL
-823 EKTLNRKKLAST
+823 EKTLNRKKLATPIGSD
-835 IESEIEFDSS
+835 IEFDSS

-887 SKIGLS
+887 AKIGLS

-909 VIKNRYETLKE
+909 IIKNRYETLKE
-920 VVYAVGMNSRPY
+920 IVYAVGMNSRPY

-945 GELKK
+945 GELRK

>member
-1 MIKIRLTLLFA
+1 MIKLKLSLLFA
-12 FVFLNATAQNQNP
+12 FVFLNATAQNSESQILDTLNN
-25 DCQVIDSLK
+25 SLDNIYK
-34 NVITQIKKD
+34 HTY
-43 LPKNKTKK
+43 K
-51 ASKQLHQLLKG
+51 ASPKEFSSLTHQFLNKLNS
-62 IEYSEKRL
+62 IEKSYI
-70 EQLKKKKILKGKIIN
+70 QAQKKKNLKRK
-85 CDIQELTTLKI
+85 DFD
-96 KAIFKLM
+96 FKLEEIYE
-103 LKGYNVKGN
+103 LKAKTYLEMMHHASGVRDNT
-112 VDSIDYYR
+112 DSIDYYR
-120 NKVQSLTSDKL
+120 NEIL
-131 SLAKSH
+131 SITNDQTLRARSH
-137 GYSGYTHYLNDN
+137 GYSAFIHYTADEYT
-149 HLKSIK
+149 KSIE
-155 HYFTAYSIIKGLKND
+155 HYNKALQILEFPESKN
-170 ENKVYKYKVLINL
+170 NRPFQIRVLVNL
-183 NLSLINLGETTFAEK
+183 NA
-198 NLKKIEEIIQSLK
+198 
-211 ESKRYTSLLEL
+211 SLLEL
-222 IKIERAAVLIAKNEY
+222 EIIDIAEKNYAKLEETILDMSSHKRYKNYKALLKIEKAYILIFKHEF
-237 EKSFKILKS
+237 EESLKILNS
-246 VDTNNIDRKA
+246 IDEDNLDRKM
-256 LKNKYYGHLEDTY
+256 LKQRYYDNLHQTY
-269 LGMEKYTLAENYFD
+269 LGLKNYTLGEYYFD
-283 LVFPEGN
+283 KANPKDEYKEVN
-290 YKDNDY
+290 YY
-296 YLAKL
+296 YNKL
-301 EYAIRNKNIE
+301 RYAIGKNNINKADLHYKNIKSNYDNSLNGRILSDYFTLKKEHE
-311 KTNFYFNKLDETQK
+311 KANIHLRRALVLMQIEETNKMNDRRAVFEFYNDFSEQLAEMKTLNKL
-325 YLMYKPSDVLQIKSD
+325 
-340 YLLLNKEYKKAS
+340 KEQ
-352 NYFKEAIK
+352 E
-360 LIILEERK
+360 
-368 KSLAIL
+368 
-374 EVYKFDND
+374 
-382 LSKELAEVKRL
+382 
-393 NELKDQQI
+393 I
-401 IDNQLFYIKMGAAIL
+401 IDNKLLYTKIGFAVL
-416 FIIIVV
+416 FIIIII
-422 LAFVEWAARKK
+422 LTFVEWANRKK

-445 TILEAKGQFLENMSH
+445 TILEAKEQFLENMSH

-478 ENLISDKRLN
+478 ENLILDKRLN
-488 YTNSAIDNTKKMMS
+488 YTNSAIDNTNKMMD

-509 LTSLEHSSQF
+509 LTSLEGGSKF
-519 KNANAS
+519 KNIETS
-525 INISNFIQDI
+525 INISNFIQKI
-535 KSTFSANLEIKK
+535 KTTFTANLEIKK
-547 IKLYFKTNAE
+547 IKLFFKTNAE
-557 DSLMI
+557 DNLII
-562 NYDIES
+562 NFDIES
-568 LTIIVNNLISNAIK
+568 LIIIVNNLISNAIK

-622 RFYQTE
+622 RFYQTK

-741 ALSKIE
+741 ALGKIE

-755 SDFKMPLMNGIEF
+755 SDLKMPVMNGIEF

-781 PFIFMTSIVKDK
+781 PFIYMTSVVKDK
-793 VEDFNLLSF
+793 VEDFNLLNF
-802 EDYIEKPFRKDEI
+802 EDYIEKPFRKDEML
-815 ISRIQFAL
+815 SRIQFAL
-823 EKTLNRKKLAST
+823 EKTLNRKKLATPIGSD
-835 IESEIEFDSS
+835 IEFDSS

-887 SKIGLS
+887 AKIGLS

-909 VIKNRYETLKE
+909 IIKNRYETLKE
-920 VVYAVGMNSRPY
+920 IVYAVGMNSRPY
-932 FNKKFEMRFGIKP
+932 FNKKFEIRFGIKP
-945 GELKK
+945 GELRK

>member
-1 MIKIRLTLLFA
+1 MIKLKLSLLFA
-12 FVFLNATAQNQNP
+12 FVFLNATAQNSESQILDTLNN
-25 DCQVIDSLK
+25 SLDNIYK
-34 NVITQIKKD
+34 HIY
-43 LPKNKTKK
+43 K
-51 ASKQLHQLLKG
+51 ASPKEFSSLTHQFLNKLNS
-62 IEYSEKRL
+62 IEKSYI
-70 EQLKKKKILKGKIIN
+70 QAQKKKNLKRKDFDCKLEEIY
-85 CDIQELTTLKI
+85 EL
-96 KAIFKLM
+96 KAKTYLEM
-103 LKGYNVKGN
+103 MHHASGVRDNT
-112 VDSIDYYR
+112 DSIDYYR
-120 NKVQSLTSDKL
+120 NEIL
-131 SLAKSH
+131 SITNDQTLRARSH
-137 GYSGYTHYLNDN
+137 GYSAFIHYTADEYT
-149 HLKSIK
+149 KSIE
-155 HYFTAYSIIKGLKND
+155 HYNKALQILEFPESKN
-170 ENKVYKYKVLINL
+170 NRPFQIRVLVNL
-183 NLSLINLGETTFAEK
+183 NA
-198 NLKKIEEIIQSLK
+198 
-211 ESKRYTSLLEL
+211 SLLEL
-222 IKIERAAVLIAKNEY
+222 EIIDIAEKNYAKLEETILDMSSHKRYKNYKALLKIEKAYILIFKHEF
-237 EKSFKILKS
+237 EESLKILNS
-246 VDTNNIDRKA
+246 IDEDNLDRKM
-256 LKNKYYGHLEDTY
+256 LKQRYYDNLHQTY
-269 LGMEKYTLAENYFD
+269 LGLKNYTLGEYYFD
-283 LVFPEGN
+283 KANPKDEYKEDN
-290 YKDNDY
+290 YY
-296 YLAKL
+296 YNKL
-301 EYAIRNKNIE
+301 RYAIGKNNINKADLHYKNIKSNYDNSLNGRILSDYFTLKKEHE
-311 KTNFYFNKLDETQK
+311 KANIHLRRALVLMQIEETNKMNDRRAVFEFYNDFSEQLAEMKTLNKL
-325 YLMYKPSDVLQIKSD
+325 
-340 YLLLNKEYKKAS
+340 KEQ
-352 NYFKEAIK
+352 E
-360 LIILEERK
+360 
-368 KSLAIL
+368 
-374 EVYKFDND
+374 
-382 LSKELAEVKRL
+382 
-393 NELKDQQI
+393 I
-401 IDNQLFYIKMGAAIL
+401 IDNKLLYTKIGAIIL
-416 FIIIVV
+416 FVIIIILV
-422 LAFVEWAARKK
+422 LLDWSARKK

-445 TILEAKGQFLENMSH
+445 TILEAKEQFLENMSH

-478 ENLISDKRLN
+478 ESLILDKRLI
-488 YTNSAIDNTKKMMS
+488 YTNSAIDNTKKMMD

-509 LTSLEHSSQF
+509 LTSLEGGSKF
-519 KNANAS
+519 KNVETS

-535 KSTFSANLEIKK
+535 KTTFTANLEIKK

-557 DSLMI
+557 DNLMI
-562 NYDIES
+562 NFDIES

-622 RFYQTE
+622 RFYQTK

-741 ALSKIE
+741 ALGKIE

-755 SDFKMPLMNGIEF
+755 SDLKMPVMNGIEF

-781 PFIFMTSIVKDK
+781 PFIYMTSVVKDK
-793 VEDFNLLSF
+793 VEDFNLLNF
-802 EDYIEKPFRKDEI
+802 EDYIEKPFRKDEML
-815 ISRIQFAL
+815 SRIQFAL
-823 EKTLNRKKLAST
+823 EKTLNRKKLATPIGSD
-835 IESEIEFDSS
+835 IEFDSS

-860 LTNPDFNVVKLCEV
+860 ITNPNFNVAVLCET

-909 VIKNRYETLKE
+909 IIKNRYETLKE
-920 VVYAVGMNSRPY
+920 IVYAVGMNSRPY

-945 GELKK
+945 GELRK